1 MKRIHLPG
9 NKWKK
14 PIEIPAEWDE
24 LSTSQFIHISK
35 NLKRARF
42 QGRSVFGA
50 ANLGSTSLPAFDEIL
65 QSLRIEFLSILLGV
79 RSYYLM
85 RLTKMGRSFLGL
97 FPDEIQELC
106 QQTNFL
112 FQENNRTINP
122 IPKVKRWC
130 HIYYGPSDRL
140 ANITAGEFHFAD
152 LFFQEW
158 MDTDNESTLDKLV
171 AVLYRPKGK
180 GFLHD
185 PDSDFFSGD
194 IRIPFNQNS
203 IEARAKRL
211 SKISRVK
218 KLAIAHFYEGCRN
231 VIIEAYP
238 EIFKKTGKGS
248 RSSEGWIPVFRSLSK
263 DIHYERISEMR
274 LGRVLYEMVESQ
286 KEALELKRKMKAK

>member
-9 NKWKK
+9 NHWKTT
-14 PIEIPAEWDE
+14 IEIPSGWDE
-24 LSTSQFIHISK
+24 LSNAQFIHIAK

-42 QGRSVFGA
+42 MGRSVFGA
-50 ANLGSTSLPAFDEIL
+50 ADHSLSSLSAFDEIL

-79 RSYYLM
+79 RSYFLM
-85 RLTKMGRSFLGL
+85 SFTKKGRAFLGL
-97 FPDEIQELC
+97 YPDEIQELC
-106 QQTNFL
+106 QHTNFL
-112 FQENNRTINP
+112 FQENQRTVNP
-122 IPKVKRWC
+122 LPKFRRWC
-130 HIYYGPSDRL
+130 RVYHGPSDRL

-158 MDTDNESTLDKLV
+158 MDTESETALNKLV

-211 SKISRVK
+211 AGISRTK

-248 RSSEGWIPVFRSLSK
+248 GSSEGWIPVFRSLSK
-263 DIHYERISEMR
+263 DIHYERIAEMR

-286 KEALELKRKMKAK
+286 KEAQKLKRIMKSK